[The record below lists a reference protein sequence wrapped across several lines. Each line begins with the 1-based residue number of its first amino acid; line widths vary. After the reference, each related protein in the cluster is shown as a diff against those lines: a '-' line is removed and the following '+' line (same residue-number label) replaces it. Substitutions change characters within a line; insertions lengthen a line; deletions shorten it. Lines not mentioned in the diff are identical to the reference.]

1 MDENKTKE
9 SKTEVISPEGVEE
22 QLITEFSFRVTHT
35 LGGKFRAYV
44 KFSEKSQWESVGI
57 TDTKEEA
64 EKKMGTHMALTGHMI
79 ADPMKTM
86 EKVIEGIMNKPKP

>member
-22 QLITEFSFRVTHT
+22 QLITEFGFRITHT

-44 KFSEKSQWESVGI
+44 KFSEKGQWESVGI
-57 TDTKEEA
+57 TDTKKEA
-64 EKKMGTHMALTGHMI
+64 EKTMGTHMALTGHMM
-79 ADPMKTM
+79 ADPVKTM
-86 EKVIEGIMNKPKP
+86 EKVIEGMVNKLKP